1 MARTPSLGAHVS
13 SAGGIDR
20 AVGRALDVGAESFQI
35 FGAAPQMWRRK
46 HHPDEDTESFRRQMK
61 QAKLK
66 SAFIHAVYLINLA
79 SPDDELLRKSTDTL
93 TEELDLASRIG
104 ADGVIFHV
112 GSHMGSGFEH
122 ALPRIAASMSEA
134 LDRTPDDSLLLLE
147 NNAGAGRSV
156 GSTFAELSAIM
167 NAVEHPRVGVCLDT
181 CHAHAAGYNV
191 ATIAGL
197 KDTVDEFQLEIGGE
211 KLVAI
216 HANDSKTEL
225 GSGKDRH
232 ENIGQGSIGLKAFRR
247 MVRNRMLR
255 KASWLLEVPGYE
267 GDGPGKADVDV
278 LKALRDES
286 ELPELPAADHAA
298 DHAAE

>member
-13 SAGGIDR
+13 SAGGIDKAVDR
-20 AVGRALDVGAESFQI
+20 AVDVGAESFQI

-46 HHPDEDTESFRRQMK
+46 HHPDEDTESFRRKFK
-61 QAKLK
+61 QARLQ
-66 SAFIHAVYLINLA
+66 SSFIHAVYLINLA

-93 TEELDLASRIG
+93 TAELDLASRIG

-112 GSHMGSGFEH
+112 GSHMGSGFDH
-122 ALPRIAASMSEA
+122 ALPRIAAGMAEA
-134 LDRTPDDSLLLLE
+134 LERTPDDALLLLE

-156 GSTFAELSAIM
+156 GSKFSELAAIM
-167 NAVEHPRVGVCLDT
+167 NAVDHPRVRICLDT

-197 KDTVDEFQLEIGGE
+197 KATVDEFQREIGAE
-211 KLVAI
+211 MLSAI

-232 ENIGQGSIGLKAFRR
+232 ENIGQGTIGVRAFRR
-247 MVRNRMLR
+247 MVRNRVLR
-255 KASWLLEVPGYE
+255 KAAWLLEVPGIE
-267 GDGPGKADVDV
+267 GNGPGQADVEL
-278 LKALRDES
+278 LKALRDDPD
-286 ELPELPAADHAA
+286 LPEIPDPN
-298 DHAAE
+298 D

>member
-13 SAGGIDR
+13 SAGRIDKAIER
-20 AVGRALDVGAESFQI
+20 AVAVGAESFQI

-46 HHPDEDTESFRRQMK
+46 HHPDEDTESYRQKFRE
-61 QAKLK
+61 AKLN
-66 SAFIHAVYLINLA
+66 SSFIHAVYLINLA
-79 SPDDELLRKSTDTL
+79 SPDDELLRKSIDTL
-93 TEELDLASRIG
+93 TAELDLASRIR

-112 GSHMGSGFEH
+112 GSHMGSGFDH
-122 ALPRIAASMSEA
+122 ALPRIAAGMSEA
-134 LDRTPDDSLLLLE
+134 LDRTPDDALLLIE

-156 GSTFAELSAIM
+156 GSAFHEVGAIM
-167 NAVEHPRVGVCLDT
+167 DAVDHPRVRVCLDT

-197 KDTVDEFQLEIGGE
+197 KSTIDEFQREIGADM
-211 KLVAI
+211 LSAI

-232 ENIGQGSIGLKAFRR
+232 ENIGQGTIGMKAFRR
-247 MVRNRMLR
+247 MVRNRTLR
-255 KASWLLEVPGYE
+255 KAAWLLEVPGYE
-267 GDGPGKADVDV
+267 GGGPGKADVDI

-286 ELPELPAADHAA
+286 ELPEVPEPED
-298 DHAAE
+298 

>member
-13 SAGGIDR
+13 SAGGIDK
-20 AVGRALDVGAESFQI
+20 AVGRALDLGAESFQI

-46 HHPDEDTESFRRQMK
+46 HHPDEDTESFRQQMK

-167 NAVEHPRVGVCLDT
+167 NAVDHPRVGVCLDT
-181 CHAHAAGYNV
+181 CHAHAAGYNI

-197 KDTVDEFQLEIGGE
+197 KETLDEFQREIGGE

-232 ENIGQGSIGLKAFRR
+232 ENIGQGTIGLKAFRR
-247 MVRNRMLR
+247 MVRNRVLR

-267 GDGPGKADVDV
+267 GGGPGKADVDM

-286 ELPELPAADHAA
+286 ELPELPAS
-298 DHAAE
+298 E

>member
-1 MARTPSLGAHVS
+1 MTRAPSLGAHVS
-13 SAGGIDR
+13 SAGGIDKAIDR
-20 AVGRALDVGAESFQI
+20 AVAMDAESLQI

-46 HHPDEDTESFRRQMK
+46 HHPDEDVERFRSKFRQ
-61 QAKLK
+61 ARLR
-66 SAFIHAVYLINLA
+66 SCFIHAVYLINLA

-93 TEELDLASRIG
+93 TAELDLASRIG

-122 ALPRIAASMSEA
+122 ALPRIASSMSEA
-134 LDRTPDDSLLLLE
+134 LDRTPEDALLLLE

-156 GSTFAELSAIM
+156 GSTFAELAAIM
-167 NAVEHPRVGVCLDT
+167 NAVDHPRVRICLDT

-197 KDTVDEFQLEIGGE
+197 RDMVDQFQAEVGADMLA
-211 KLVAI
+211 AI

-232 ENIGQGSIGLKAFRR
+232 ENIGQGTIGLRAFRR
-247 MVRNRMLR
+247 MVRNRVLR
-255 KASWLLEVPGYE
+255 KATWLLEVPGIE
-267 GDGPGKADVDV
+267 GDGPGPADIRI
-278 LKALRDES
+278 LKALRDGQA
-286 ELPELPAADHAA
+286 LPQISTPSA
-298 DHAAE
+298 

>member
-13 SAGGIDR
+13 SAGGIDKAVER
-20 AVGRALDVGAESFQI
+20 AVEVGAESFQI

-46 HHPDEDTESFRRQMK
+46 HHPDEDAESFRTKFK
-61 QAKLK
+61 QAGLT
-66 SAFIHAVYLINLA
+66 SSFIHAVYLINLA

-93 TEELDLASRIG
+93 TAELDLAARIG

-112 GSHMGSGFEH
+112 GSHMGSGFDH
-122 ALPRIAASMSEA
+122 ALPRIAASMTEA
-134 LDRTPDDSLLLLE
+134 LDRTPDDALLLIE

-156 GSTFAELSAIM
+156 GSVFSEISAIM
-167 NAVEHPRVGVCLDT
+167 NAVDNPRVRICLDT

-197 KDTVDEFQLEIGGE
+197 KETVDEFQRELGADN
-211 KLVAI
+211 LAAI

-232 ENIGQGSIGLKAFRR
+232 ENIGQGSIGIKAFRR
-247 MVRNRMLR
+247 MVRNRLLR
-255 KASWLLEVPGYE
+255 KAAWLLEVPGYE
-267 GDGPGKADVDV
+267 GGGPGKADIDM
-278 LKALRDES
+278 LKALRDDS
-286 ELPELPAADHAA
+286 DVPEVPQPA
-298 DHAAE
+298 E

>member
-13 SAGGIDR
+13 SAGRIDKAVER
-20 AVGRALDVGAESFQI
+20 AVEVGAESFQI

-46 HHPDEDTESFRRQMK
+46 HHPDEDTESYRTKFK
-61 QAKLK
+61 QARLK
-66 SAFIHAVYLINLA
+66 SSFIHAVYLINLA
-79 SPDDELLRKSTDTL
+79 SPDDELLRKSIDTL
-93 TEELDLASRIG
+93 TAELDLASRIG

-112 GSHMGSGFEH
+112 GSHMGSGFDH
-122 ALPRIAASMSEA
+122 ALPRIAAGMSEA
-134 LDRTPDDSLLLLE
+134 LDRTPDDALLLLE

-167 NAVEHPRVGVCLDT
+167 NAVDNLRVQICLDT

-197 KDTVDEFQLEIGGE
+197 KDTVDEFQREIGAD
-211 KLVAI
+211 KLTAI

-232 ENIGQGSIGLKAFRR
+232 ENIGQGTIGIKAFRR
-247 MVRNRMLR
+247 MVRNRLLR
-255 KASWLLEVPGYE
+255 KAAWLLEVPGYE
-267 GDGPGKADVDV
+267 GGGPGKADVDI
-278 LKALRDES
+278 LKALRDDAD
-286 ELPELPAADHAA
+286 LPAVPGEPA
-298 DHAAE
+298 

>member
-1 MARTPSLGAHVS
+1 MVAVARTPSLGAHVS
-13 SAGGIDR
+13 SAGRIDKAVER
-20 AVGRALDVGAESFQI
+20 AVELGAESFQI

-46 HHPDEDTESFRRQMK
+46 HHPDEDTESYREKFRA
-61 QAKLK
+61 AKLN
-66 SAFIHAVYLINLA
+66 SSFIHAVYLINLA

-93 TEELDLASRIG
+93 TAELDLASRIG

-112 GSHMGSGFEH
+112 GSHMGSGFDH
-122 ALPRIAASMSEA
+122 ALPRIAAGMSEA
-134 LDRTPDDSLLLLE
+134 LDRTPDNALLLLE

-167 NAVEHPRVGVCLDT
+167 NAVDNPRVRICLDT

-197 KDTVDEFQLEIGGE
+197 KETVDEFQRELGAD
-211 KLVAI
+211 KLAAI

-247 MVRNRMLR
+247 MVRNRLLR
-255 KASWLLEVPGYE
+255 KAAWLLEVPGFE
-267 GDGPGKADVDV
+267 GGGPGKADVDI

-286 ELPELPAADHAA
+286 ELPSVPSAD
-298 DHAAE
+298 

>member
-13 SAGGIDR
+13 SAGGIHKAVER
-20 AVGRALDVGAESFQI
+20 AVDLGAESFQI

-46 HHPDEDTESFRRQMK
+46 HHPDEDTESYRQQFK

-66 SAFIHAVYLINLA
+66 ASFIHAVYLINLA

-93 TEELDLASRIG
+93 TDELDLASRIG

-112 GSHMGSGFEH
+112 GSHMGSGFDH
-122 ALPRIAASMSEA
+122 ALPRIANAMSQA
-134 LDRTPDDSLLLLE
+134 LDRTPDDALLLLE

-156 GSTFAELSAIM
+156 GSSFAELSAIM
-167 NAVEHPRVGVCLDT
+167 NAVDNPRVRICLDT
-181 CHAHAAGYNV
+181 CHAHAAGYNL

-197 KDTVDEFQLEIGGE
+197 KQTVDEFQRELGAD
-211 KLVAI
+211 KLAAI

-232 ENIGQGSIGLKAFRR
+232 ENIGQGSIGIKAFRR
-247 MVRNRMLR
+247 MVRNRVLR
-255 KASWLLEVPGYE
+255 KATWLLEVPGYE
-267 GDGPGKADVDV
+267 GDGPGKADVDI
-278 LKALRDES
+278 LKALRDHAD
-286 ELPELPAADHAA
+286 LPEVPTSPD
-298 DHAAE
+298 

>member
-13 SAGGIDR
+13 SAGRIDKAVER
-20 AVGRALDVGAESFQI
+20 AVEVGAESFQI

-46 HHPDEDTESFRRQMK
+46 QHPDEDTESYRAKFK
-61 QAKLK
+61 QAGLK
-66 SAFIHAVYLINLA
+66 SSFIHAVYLINLA

-93 TEELDLASRIG
+93 TAELDLASRIG

-112 GSHMGSGFEH
+112 GSHMGSGFDH
-122 ALPRIAASMSEA
+122 ALPRIAAGMSEA
-134 LDRTPDDSLLLLE
+134 LDRTPDDALLLLE

-167 NAVEHPRVGVCLDT
+167 NVVDNPRVQICLDT

-197 KDTVDEFQLEIGGE
+197 KDTVDEFQREIGAD
-211 KLVAI
+211 KLTAI

-232 ENIGQGSIGLKAFRR
+232 ENIGQGTIGIKAFRR
-247 MVRNRMLR
+247 MVRNRLLR
-255 KASWLLEVPGYE
+255 KAAWLLEVPGYE
-267 GDGPGKADVDV
+267 GGGPGKADVDI
-278 LKALRDES
+278 LKALRDDAD
-286 ELPELPAADHAA
+286 LPAVPGEPA
-298 DHAAE
+298 

>member
-13 SAGGIDR
+13 SAGGIHR
-20 AVGRALDVGAESFQI
+20 AVERAVNLGAESFQI

-46 HHPDEDTESFRRQMK
+46 HHPDEDTESYRQQFK

-66 SAFIHAVYLINLA
+66 ASFIHAVYLINLA

-93 TEELDLASRIG
+93 TDELDLASRIG

-112 GSHMGSGFEH
+112 GSHMGSGFDH
-122 ALPRIAASMSEA
+122 ALPRIANAMSEA
-134 LDRTPDDSLLLLE
+134 LDRTPDDALLLLE

-156 GSTFAELSAIM
+156 GSSFAELSAIM
-167 NAVEHPRVGVCLDT
+167 NAVDNPRVRICLDT
-181 CHAHAAGYNV
+181 CHAHAAGYNL

-197 KDTVDEFQLEIGGE
+197 KQTVDEFQRELGAD
-211 KLVAI
+211 KLAAI

-232 ENIGQGSIGLKAFRR
+232 ENIGQGSIGIKAFRR
-247 MVRNRMLR
+247 MVRNRVLR
-255 KASWLLEVPGYE
+255 KATWLLEVPGYE
-267 GDGPGKADVDV
+267 GDGPGKADVDI
-278 LKALRDES
+278 LKALRDHAD
-286 ELPELPAADHAA
+286 LPEVPTSPD
-298 DHAAE
+298 

>member
-13 SAGGIDR
+13 SAGRIDKAVER
-20 AVGRALDVGAESFQI
+20 AVEVGAESFQI

-46 HHPDEDTESFRRQMK
+46 HHPDEDTESYRQKFK

-66 SAFIHAVYLINLA
+66 SSFIHAVYLINLA
-79 SPDDELLRKSTDTL
+79 SPDDDLLRKSTDTL
-93 TEELDLASRIG
+93 TAELDLASRIG

-112 GSHMGSGFEH
+112 GSHMGSGFDH
-122 ALPRIAASMSEA
+122 ALPRIAHAMSEA
-134 LDRTPDDSLLLLE
+134 LDRTPDDALLLLE

-167 NAVEHPRVGVCLDT
+167 NAVDHPRVGICLDT

-197 KDTVDEFQLEIGGE
+197 KETVDEFQRELGAD
-211 KLVAI
+211 KLAAI

-232 ENIGQGSIGLKAFRR
+232 ENIGQGTIGVKAFRR
-247 MVRNRMLR
+247 MVRNRVLR
-255 KASWLLEVPGYE
+255 KAAWLLEVPGYE
-267 GDGPGKADVDV
+267 GDGPGKADVDI

-286 ELPELPAADHAA
+286 DLPDVPTTPD
-298 DHAAE
+298 

>member
-13 SAGGIDR
+13 SAGGIDKAVER
-20 AVGRALDVGAESFQI
+20 AVEVGAESFQI

-46 HHPDEDTESFRRQMK
+46 HHPDEDTESYRAKFK

-66 SAFIHAVYLINLA
+66 SSFIHAVYLINLA

-93 TEELDLASRIG
+93 TAELDLAARIG

-112 GSHMGSGFEH
+112 GSHMGSGFDH
-122 ALPRIAASMSEA
+122 ALPRIAASMTEA
-134 LDRTPDDSLLLLE
+134 LDRTPDDALLLIE

-156 GSTFAELSAIM
+156 GSVFSEISAIM
-167 NAVEHPRVGVCLDT
+167 NAVNNPRVRICLDT

-197 KDTVDEFQLEIGGE
+197 KETVDEFQRELGADN
-211 KLVAI
+211 LAAI

-232 ENIGQGSIGLKAFRR
+232 ENIGQGSIGIKAFRR
-247 MVRNRMLR
+247 MVRNRLLR
-255 KASWLLEVPGYE
+255 KAAWLLEVPGYE
-267 GDGPGKADVDV
+267 GGGPGKADVDM
-278 LKALRDES
+278 LKALRDDS
-286 ELPELPAADHAA
+286 DVPEVPQPA
-298 DHAAE
+298 E

>member
-13 SAGGIDR
+13 SAGRIDKAIER
-20 AVGRALDVGAESFQI
+20 AVAVGAESFQI

-46 HHPDEDTESFRRQMK
+46 HHPDEDTESYRQKFRE
-61 QAKLK
+61 AKLN
-66 SAFIHAVYLINLA
+66 SSFIHAVYLINLA
-79 SPDDELLRKSTDTL
+79 SPDDELLRKSIDTL
-93 TEELDLASRIG
+93 TAELDLASRIG

-112 GSHMGSGFEH
+112 GSHMGSGFDH
-122 ALPRIAASMSEA
+122 ALPRIAAGMSEA
-134 LDRTPDDSLLLLE
+134 LDRTPDDALLLIE

-156 GSTFAELSAIM
+156 GSAFHEVGAIM
-167 NAVEHPRVGVCLDT
+167 DAVDHPRVRVCLDT

-197 KDTVDEFQLEIGGE
+197 KSTIDEFQREIGADM
-211 KLVAI
+211 LSAI

-232 ENIGQGSIGLKAFRR
+232 ENIGQGTIGMKAFRR
-247 MVRNRMLR
+247 MVRNRTLR
-255 KASWLLEVPGYE
+255 KAAWLLEVPGYE
-267 GDGPGKADVDV
+267 GGGPGKADVDI

-286 ELPELPAADHAA
+286 ELPEVPEPED
-298 DHAAE
+298 